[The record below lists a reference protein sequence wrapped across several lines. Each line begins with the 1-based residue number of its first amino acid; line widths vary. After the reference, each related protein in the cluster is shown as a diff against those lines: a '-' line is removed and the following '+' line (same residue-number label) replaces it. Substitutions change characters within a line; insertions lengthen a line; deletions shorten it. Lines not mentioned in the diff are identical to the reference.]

1 MLKVERHNYEEYFLL
16 YVDNELNAEQRLA
29 VENFIAQNEDLR
41 PAFEMLQQATLP
53 LVDIHF
59 NQKDSLLKKETGISI
74 NNYETYFLLSV
85 DNELNNTE
93 KASVEKFV
101 LQHPKLQDEFTLLHK
116 TKLKPEAIIFNNKKA
131 LLRKE
136 RRVVSML
143 WMRMSVAAAVIGI
156 VAFSWF
162 ALNDDNNLMTAP
174 VAINNPTVNPKEANK
189 IQKNNE
195 QTVTRNIVDP
205 LQSKAAVLKV
215 KNKSNPTTKFV
226 ETKSPLHK
234 QDQIEY
240 LVRQKNEN
248 IPQPIVPDNNITV
261 ATNKN
266 ETSIIPLPNTI
277 GTPGANNKINSTSV
291 AIAASN
297 QLSVEQPVIAS
308 QAVYKEV
315 INTDEEDKS
324 VYIGNLQINKN
335 KIKSLFKKASGIFGK
350 RREKDPTEKSVQVAG
365 FEIRT
370 T

>member
-41 PAFEMLQQATLP
+41 SEFEMLQQAVLS
-53 LVDIHF
+53 LDDIHF
-59 NQKDSLLKKETGISI
+59 NQKDTLLKKETGISI

-116 TKLKPEAIIFNNKKA
+116 TKLKPEAIIFNNKEA

-162 ALNDDNNLMTAP
+162 ASNDDNNLKTAP
-174 VAINNPTVNPKEANK
+174 LAINNPTVDRKEENK

-195 QTVTRNIVDP
+195 QTVTQNIVDP
-205 LQSKAAVLKV
+205 LHSKAAVLKV
-215 KNKSNPTTKFV
+215 KNKSNPKTTKFV
-226 ETKSPLHK
+226 EPKSQSHK

-240 LVRQKNEN
+240 LVHQKNEN
-248 IPQPIVPDNNITV
+248 IPQPLVLDNNITV

-277 GTPGANNKINSTSV
+277 GVVGSNNKLNTSSTV
-291 AIAASN
+291 AASN
-297 QLSVEQPVIAS
+297 QLTPELPSIAS
-308 QAVYKEV
+308 QAMYKEV

-350 RREKDPTEKSVQVAG
+350 KREKDPTEKSVQVAG